1 MEIERFKMRY
11 IVLETQTY
19 NNGTVGTLINSYT
32 DKLQAESKF
41 HLVLSAAAVSQLP
54 KHCAFLLDDSARLLK
69 SEAYIHE
76 IPDIPI
82 EPVDP
87 TPPSEGGGE

>member
-1 MEIERFKMRY
+1 MRY
-11 IVLETQTY
+11 IVLETQT
-19 NNGTVGTLINSYT
+19 NTDGTVSTLINTYT
-32 DKLQAESKF
+32 DKLQAESQF
-41 HLVLSAAAVSQLP
+41 HAVLSAAAISQLP

-76 IPDIPI
+76 VILVPP

-87 TPPSEGGGE
+87 TPPSEGEGE